1 MIDEPGATA
10 PRVIDFHTHVFRDD
24 VAERAIES
32 MSDDARYHAYYD
44 GTVDG
49 LLSEMDQ
56 AGVTVSVLAP
66 VATSAK
72 QVTSINDWT
81 ATMIGERL
89 VAFGA
94 MHPDF
99 TEPGVEIA
107 RMAALGMKGIKLH
120 AEFQSFHPHE
130 DRLLPLYRAAEA
142 HGMIMLFHAGSD
154 PKFETV
160 SGSPRVF
167 RELAAEYP
175 GLTFVLAHMG
185 GYQMWDEVAAE
196 LVGLPVYFDTSQAT
210 ELLSPEELAAL
221 IRAHGADKV
230 VFGSDGPWADAAAAI
245 GALRRVGLS
254 PEELERVLW
263 SNAAQLL
270 GLV

>member
-1 MIDEPGATA
+1 MSDELRAAP

-24 VAERAIES
+24 VAERAIDS
-32 MSDDARYHAYYD
+32 MSDDVRYHAYYD
-44 GTVDG
+44 GTVEG
-49 LLSEMDQ
+49 LLTAMDE
-56 AGVTVSVLAP
+56 AGIAVSVLAP

-72 QVTSINDWT
+72 QVRSINDWT
-81 ATMIGERL
+81 ASMMSGRL

-94 MHPDF
+94 MHPGYP
-99 TEPGVEIA
+99 EPGVEIA

-130 DRLLPLYRAAEA
+130 DRLRPIYQAAQE

-154 PKFETV
+154 PKFDTV
-160 SGSPRVF
+160 SGSPKVF
-167 RELAAEYP
+167 RELATEYP

-210 ELLSPEELAAL
+210 ELLSPEDLAAL
-221 IRAHGADKV
+221 IRAHGTDKV
-230 VFGSDGPWADAAAAI
+230 VFGSDGPWADAAAAL
-245 GALRRVGLS
+245 GALRTAGLS
-254 PEELERVLW
+254 ADELERILW

-270 GLV
+270 GRV

>member
-1 MIDEPGATA
+1 MTDA

-24 VAERAIES
+24 VAARAIGS

-49 LLSEMDQ
+49 LLMEMDR
-56 AGVTVSVLAP
+56 AGVAVSVLAP

-81 ATMIGERL
+81 ATMIGDRL

-94 MHPDF
+94 MHPEYP
-99 TEPGVEIA
+99 EPDIEIA
-107 RMAALGMKGIKLH
+107 RMAALGIKGIKLH

-130 DRLLPLYRAAEA
+130 DRLLPIYEAAEE
-142 HGMIMLFHAGSD
+142 HGMILLFHAGSD

-210 ELLSPEELAAL
+210 VLLSPEDLAAL

-230 VFGSDGPWADAAAAI
+230 VFGSDGPWADAAAAL
-245 GALRRVGLS
+245 GALRACGLDAG
-254 PEELERVLW
+254 ELDRILW
-263 SNAAQLL
+263 GNAAQLL
-270 GLV
+270 GLA

>member
-1 MIDEPGATA
+1 MSDEPGTA
-10 PRVIDFHTHVFRDD
+10 RLRVIDFHTHVFRDD
-24 VAERAIES
+24 VAERAITS
-32 MSDDARYHAYYD
+32 MSDDVRYHPYYD

-49 LLSEMDQ
+49 LLNAMDR
-56 AGVTVSVLAP
+56 AGVGVSVLAP

-89 VAFGA
+89 VAFGG

-99 TEPGVEIA
+99 PEPGAEIA
-107 RMAALGMKGIKLH
+107 RMASLGMKGIKLH

-130 DRLLPLYRAAEA
+130 DRLLPIYKAAEE
-142 HGMIMLFHAGSD
+142 HSMIMLFHAGSD
-154 PKFETV
+154 PKFDTV

-210 ELLSPEELAAL
+210 ELLSSENLAAL
-221 IRAHGADKV
+221 ILAHGVDKV

-245 GALRRVGLS
+245 AALRATGLTAG
-254 PEELERVLW
+254 ELDRVLW
-263 SNAAQLL
+263 SNAAGLL
-270 GLV
+270 GLL

>member
-1 MIDEPGATA
+1 MSDEPGDEL

-24 VAERAIES
+24 VAERAIDS
-32 MSDDARYHAYYD
+32 MSDDTRYRAYYD

-49 LLSEMDQ
+49 LLNAMDR
-56 AGVTVSVLAP
+56 AGVAVSVLAP

-72 QVTSINDWT
+72 QVRSINDWT
-81 ATMIGERL
+81 ASMIGKRL

-94 MHPDF
+94 MHPDHP
-99 TEPGVEIA
+99 EPDAEVA

-130 DRLLPLYRAAEA
+130 DRLLPIYRAAEE

-160 SGSPRVF
+160 SGSPKVF
-167 RELAAEYP
+167 RELAGEYP

-210 ELLSPEELAAL
+210 EWLSPEDLAAL
-221 IRAHGADKV
+221 IRAHGTDKV
-230 VFGSDGPWADAAAAI
+230 VFGSDGPWTDAAAAL
-245 GALRRVGLS
+245 GALRSVGLS
-254 PEELERVLW
+254 AEELDRVLW
-263 SNAAQLL
+263 GNAAQLL
-270 GLV
+270 GLD